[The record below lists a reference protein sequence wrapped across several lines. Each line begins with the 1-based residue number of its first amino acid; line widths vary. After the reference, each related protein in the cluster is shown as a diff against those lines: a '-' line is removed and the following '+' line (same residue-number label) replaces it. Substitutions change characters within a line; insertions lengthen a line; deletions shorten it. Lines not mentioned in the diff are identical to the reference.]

1 MTTKELLEKYHPYP
15 FWVISDRY
23 GGSYSGGNYTCF
35 WNADYP
41 KAVLA
46 GDTECMVIW
55 KEIRDGDWIALDVEL
70 PDGGCVGVGVGAC
83 PDDAIWNAANGA
95 GIHESRDL

>member
-1 MTTKELLEKYHPYP
+1 MTTDELLKKYHPYP

-41 KAVLA
+41 DDVLG
-46 GDTECMVIW
+46 GDTECMLIW
-55 KEIRDGDWIALDVEL
+55 EEIKLGEWGPMGFTH
-70 PDGGCVGVGVGAC
+70 PDGGKVGVGVGRT
-83 PDDAIWNAANGA
+83 PDEAIRNAALSA
-95 GIHESRDL
+95 GIDTY